1 MNIRIRLSS
10 AFFLISCL
18 SITAVVAGE
27 SEDARL
33 LASQCAQCHGTN
45 GTGME
50 TLAGESYGE
59 LIDELNEMKQK
70 TDLDIMHLQ
79 ARGYSDA
86 QIDLIADYFSKLPRP
101 AGSGD

>member
-1 MNIRIRLSS
+1 MNTRIRLSS

-18 SITAVVAGE
+18 SISAVVAGE

-50 TLAGESYGE
+50 TLAGKSYGD
-59 LIDELNEMKQK
+59 IYSDMIGMKQK
-70 TDLDIMHLQ
+70 TELDIMHLQ

-86 QIDLIADYFSKLPRP
+86 QIDLIADYFSQLPRP